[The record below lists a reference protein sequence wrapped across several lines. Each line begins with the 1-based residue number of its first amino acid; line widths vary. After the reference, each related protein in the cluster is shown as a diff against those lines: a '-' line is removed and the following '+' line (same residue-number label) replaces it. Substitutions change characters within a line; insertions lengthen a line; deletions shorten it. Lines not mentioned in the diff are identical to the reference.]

1 MDINVNLQINE
12 EDRKKTEA
20 ILMEIQDT
28 IKEAKSLADDLA
40 SLLSNLSVSASVKTE
55 QASA

>member
-12 EDRKKTEA
+12 DDRKKTEA
-20 ILMEIQDT
+20 ILMEIQDK

>member
-1 MDINVNLQINE
+1 MNINVNLQINE

-20 ILMEIQDT
+20 ILMEIQDK

-40 SLLSNLSVSASVKTE
+40 SLLSNLSVSASVKTK

>member
-20 ILMEIQDT
+20 ILMEIQDIDIPINT
-28 IKEAKSLADDLA
+28 CIFTQ
-40 SLLSNLSVSASVKTE
+40 SVV
-55 QASA
+55 

>member
-20 ILMEIQDT
+20 ILMEIQDK

-40 SLLSNLSVSASVKTE
+40 SLLSNLSVSASVKAE

>member
-20 ILMEIQDT
+20 ILMEIQDK